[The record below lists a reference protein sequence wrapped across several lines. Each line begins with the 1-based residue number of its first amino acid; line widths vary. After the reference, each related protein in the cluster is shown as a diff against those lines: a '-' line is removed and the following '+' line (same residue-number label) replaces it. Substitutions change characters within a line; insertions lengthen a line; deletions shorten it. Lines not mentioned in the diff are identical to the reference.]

1 MMPNAFY
8 EEQKRAKAQARA
20 ILKMASTP
28 EKISVD
34 TWLGGYRHLFP
45 ETRSEPTIWDHIV
58 MLRPFRKE
66 YGEARMHGITAIEAQ
81 AWALKRP
88 AQVKLLRQ
96 AWAKAVVMR
105 VAPFNVW
112 AIVEKPPR
120 AKPRVRPPTGAELS
134 EALARAAGGLKLA
147 GTPQGLMPTS
157 LSDLILTAAYS
168 GARQSGLLAVRRS
181 HVDLE
186 AGRMTVTEKGEKTRQ
201 VLLLGPSIDAIG
213 RQMRRRPLGGSLGN
227 DPILWKMTAKV
238 LQKQWRAVRGDFP
251 HGFHSLRHFHAT
263 WLAERGVDAL
273 DIAVQLG
280 HTDSE
285 GRPYE
290 RHVRRVYEHP
300 DPELALA
307 RIAASVRGS

>member
-1 MMPNAFY
+1 MALMPNAFY
-8 EEQKRAKAQARA
+8 EERKRAKAQARQMRT
-20 ILKMASTP
+20 MAP
-28 EKISVD
+28 ERISVD
-34 TWLGGYRHLFP
+34 TWLGGYRCLFP
-45 ETRSEPTIWDHIV
+45 ETRSDRTVNDHAI
-58 MLRPFRKE
+58 MLMPFRRAHGSK
-66 YGEARMHGITAIEAQ
+66 RMHEITAIEAQ
-81 AWALKRP
+81 AWTLKHP

-120 AKPRVRPPTGAELS
+120 AKPKVRPPTTGELAA
-134 EALARAAGGLKLA
+134 ALFNARGGD
-147 GTPQGLMPTS
+147 GDGVCESHTP
-157 LSDLILTAAYS
+157 LSDLILVAAYS
-168 GARQSGLLAVRRS
+168 GARQSGLLGVRRS

-186 AGRMTVTEKGEKTRQ
+186 AGRMTVTEKGEKTRS
-201 VLLLGPSIDAIG
+201 VLLLGDAPEVVA
-213 RQMRRRPLGGSLGN
+213 RQMRRRPLGGSAGN
-227 DPILWKMTAKV
+227 DPILWKMTTKT

-300 DPELALA
+300 DPEMALG
-307 RIAASVRGS
+307 RIAAKVNS

>member
-8 EEQKRAKAQARA
+8 EERKRAKAQARQ
-20 ILKMASTP
+20 MRTMVP
-28 EKISVD
+28 ERISVD
-34 TWLGGYRHLFP
+34 TWLGGYRCLFP
-45 ETRSEPTIWDHIV
+45 ETRSDRTVNDHAI
-58 MLRPFRKE
+58 MLMPFRRAHGSK
-66 YGEARMHGITAIEAQ
+66 RMHDITAIEAQ
-81 AWALKRP
+81 AWTLKHP

-112 AIVEKPPR
+112 VIVEKPPR
-120 AKPRVRPPTGAELS
+120 AKPKVRPPTEEEFLNAHANASGWLS
-134 EALARAAGGLKLA
+134 ATDTGRHLVS
-147 GTPQGLMPTS
+147 TPLG
-157 LSDLILTAAYS
+157 DLILVAAYT
-168 GARQSGLLAVRRS
+168 GARQSGLLGVRRS

-201 VLLLGPSIDAIG
+201 VLLLDPAPEAIR
-213 RQMRRRPLGGSLGN
+213 RQMVRRPLGGSEGN
-227 DPILWKMTAKV
+227 DPILWGMTAKT

-263 WLAERGVDAL
+263 WLAEHGVDAL

-300 DPELALA
+300 DPEMALG
-307 RIAASVRGS
+307 RIAAKVSGG

>member
-1 MMPNAFY
+1 MPMMPNAFY
-8 EEQKRAKAQARA
+8 EERKRAKAQARQMRT
-20 ILKMASTP
+20 MAP
-28 EKISVD
+28 ERISVD
-34 TWLGGYRHLFP
+34 TWLGGYRCLFP
-45 ETRSEPTIWDHIV
+45 ETRSDRTVNDHAI
-58 MLRPFRKE
+58 MLMPFRRAHGAK
-66 YGEARMHGITAIEAQ
+66 RMHEITAIEAQ
-81 AWALKRP
+81 AWTLKHP

-120 AKPRVRPPTGAELS
+120 AKPKVRPPTTGELAA
-134 EALARAAGGLKLA
+134 ALFNARRGDGD
-147 GTPQGLMPTS
+147 GVCESHTP
-157 LSDLILTAAYS
+157 LSDLITVAAYS
-168 GARQSGLLAVRRS
+168 GARQSGLLGVRRS
-181 HVDLE
+181 HIDMVE
-186 AGRMTVTEKGEKTRQ
+186 GRRMTVTEKGEKTRS
-201 VLLLGPSIDAIG
+201 VLLLGDAREAVA
-213 RQMRRRPLGGSLGN
+213 RQMRRRPLGGSEGN
-227 DPILWKMTAKV
+227 DPILWKMTAKT

-263 WLAERGVDAL
+263 WLAEHGVDAL

-300 DPELALA
+300 DPEMALG
-307 RIAASVRGS
+307 RIAAKVNS

>member
-8 EEQKRAKAQARA
+8 EERKRAKAQARQMRT
-20 ILKMASTP
+20 MAP
-28 EKISVD
+28 ERISVD

-45 ETRSEPTIWDHIV
+45 ETRSEGTIQEHII
-58 MLRPFRKE
+58 MLRPFRRAHGAE
-66 YGEARMHGITAIEAQ
+66 RMSEITAMTAQ
-81 AWALKRP
+81 AWALKHP

-120 AKPRVRPPTGAELS
+120 EKPRVRPPTGSELS
-134 EALARAAGGLKLA
+134 AALWLAAGGLEFA
-147 GTPQGLMPTS
+147 GSPQGLMPTS

-227 DPILWKMTAKV
+227 DPVLWKMPAKT